1 MAISWWTAPKPTCL
15 QNQSLSVVQEVRLK
29 ESSTQQYAYRFLH
42 EKFQEIIK
50 KENKKIRD
58 AVGTLNFP
66 DGVKSEDLADLEA
79 IQPRMHIIPGRAD
92 VAISYDSQWLKLHWR
107 QLSLREQ
114 KTGAG
119 MLDQLMSI
127 VLRDWYVDRIATTI
141 GVDPEILLAW
151 KSSEPI
157 RDEAKNENDV
167 APFTPTTS

>member
-1 MAISWWTAPKPTCL
+1 
-15 QNQSLSVVQEVRLK
+15 
-29 ESSTQQYAYRFLH
+29 
-42 EKFQEIIK
+42 
-50 KENKKIRD
+50 
-58 AVGTLNFP
+58 
-66 DGVKSEDLADLEA
+66 
-79 IQPRMHIIPGRAD
+79 MHIIPGRAD